1 MPAMGL
7 DDRVTAALDWTVVM
21 PVKSLAAAKS
31 RLAHPSPHA
40 LSLAF
45 LLDALDAVLAT
56 PDVAEVIVVTGDPE
70 VTAAASEA
78 GCRIVDDRG
87 HPGINAA
94 AAWGASHA
102 TDGGVAVMVS
112 DLPCLTPAACA
123 TALRLAAQHATS
135 FLPDADGQGT
145 TMWFATPGH
154 EVGTAFG
161 VGSRAAHAGA
171 GAVDLVVHHPGD
183 AEALLPAR
191 RDVDTLADLTDAR
204 RVGVG
209 PHCRALLD

>member
-1 MPAMGL
+1 MGL

-56 PDVAEVIVVTGDPE
+56 PGVAEVIVVTADPE
-70 VTAAASEA
+70 VMAVASDA
-78 GCRIVDDRG
+78 GCRIVDDHG

-94 AAWGASHA
+94 AAWGAAHRGA
-102 TDGGVAVMVS
+102 DRGVAVTVS
-112 DLPCLTPAACA
+112 DLPCLTPAACE

-145 TMWFATPGH
+145 TMWFGTPGH
-154 EVGTAFG
+154 DVRTCFG
-161 VGSRAAHAGA
+161 VGSRAAHTGA
-171 GAVDLVVHHPGD
+171 GAVDLVVQHPGD
-183 AEALLPAR
+183 ADALLPAR

-209 PHCRALLD
+209 AHCRALLG